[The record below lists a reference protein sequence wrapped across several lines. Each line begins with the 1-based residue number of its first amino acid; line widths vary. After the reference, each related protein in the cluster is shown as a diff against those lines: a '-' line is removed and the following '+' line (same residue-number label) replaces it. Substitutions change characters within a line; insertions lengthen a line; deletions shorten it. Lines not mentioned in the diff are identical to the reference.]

1 MQTENRLLA
10 DLARLASGAVG
21 LVHGLRG
28 EIRERLRARAESA
41 LERLDLV
48 RREEFEAVKTMAARA
63 REQNETLKS
72 ELDALRAH
80 VAPRAAPAKAAKAR
94 RRKAA

>member
-63 REQNETLKS
+63 RAQNESLKS
-72 ELDALRAH
+72 ELDTLRARM
-80 VAPRAAPAKAAKAR
+80 APKSAPAKTAKAR

>member
-28 EIRERLRARAESA
+28 EIRDRIRARAESA
-41 LERLDLV
+41 LGRLDLV
-48 RREEFEAVKTMAARA
+48 RREEFEAVRTMAARA
-63 REQNETLKS
+63 REQNEALKA
-72 ELDALRAH
+72 ELAEIRAKS
-80 VAPRAAPAKAAKAR
+80 AGAKSKKQG
-94 RRKAA
+94 RKAA